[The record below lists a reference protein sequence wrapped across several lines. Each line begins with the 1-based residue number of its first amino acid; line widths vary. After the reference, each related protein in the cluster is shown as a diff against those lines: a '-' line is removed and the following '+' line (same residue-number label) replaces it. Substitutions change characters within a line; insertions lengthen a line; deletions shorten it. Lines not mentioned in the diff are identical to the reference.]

1 MTSYR
6 RDAAQKAVL
15 ADSRRTQWDSVEVL
29 CCGYWEFR
37 FRSFCCWRCSG
48 TTDRFISQYAAP
60 QAVAGANIVSNRKRG
75 GITTTTRHKEQFMDQ
90 VKTQGSSKAAAF
102 PDGPGGSIANSMSR
116 GKEAVSAATSEAID
130 SGGADLKALQNDLSD
145 LKDTVTKF
153 IARASNE
160 TAKSAR
166 EIAGQVGTAASDI
179 AQRGANAASVATD
192 QAKTFATELEN
203 IARRNPLGAIA
214 GAVVVG
220 VLFGMMGRRS

>member
-1 MTSYR
+1 VAIGNSAS
-6 RDAAQKAVL
+6 DHSAAGAVL
-15 ADSRRTQWDSVEVL
+15 APLIDSARNMQLRK
-29 CCGYWEFR
+29 
-37 FRSFCCWRCSG
+37 RSSAR
-48 TTDRFISQYAAP
+48 
-60 QAVAGANIVSNRKRG
+60 NRKRG
-75 GITTTTRHKEQFMDQ
+75 EITTTTRNKEQFMDQ

-102 PDGPGGSIANSMSR
+102 PDSPGGSIAGSMSR

-166 EIAGQVGTAASDI
+166 EIAGQVGTAAGDI
-179 AQRGANAASVATD
+179 AERGANAASVATH